1 MPASMGDTLLPVTT
15 HVSPSSSSRN
25 TRVRRAGR
33 VTALTAGVVL
43 VLLSAPAHAD
53 VPEGWGGQ
61 TQPFELD
68 PLHALGLLL
77 LLQAGMQPIVPQGQ
91 SAYRSIPFDT
101 TLAVVATPTLSID
114 LETAKSTNHAIFV
127 TLNARAARF
136 EMVDTAGVR
145 FDTLRVRSRCAEP
158 LACR

>member
-15 HVSPSSSSRN
+15 HVSPSSSSRS

-68 PLHALGLLL
+68 PLYALGLYLGIPLL
-77 LLQAGMQPIVPQGQ
+77 LFALIAVAVYLPSMVRGEKLLPDHSAGEPQWIGGPRQ
-91 SAYRSIPFDT
+91 G
-101 TLAVVATPTLSID
+101 VAELPAPDGVDS
-114 LETAKSTNHAIFV
+114 
-127 TLNARAARF
+127 RAGGASGRW
-136 EMVDTAGVR
+136 
-145 FDTLRVRSRCAEP
+145 
-158 LACR
+158 

>member
-15 HVSPSSSSRN
+15 HVSPSSSSRS

-33 VTALTAGVVL
+33 VTALAAGAVL

-68 PLHALGLLL
+68 PLHALGLYLGLPLL
-77 LLQAGMQPIVPQGQ
+77 LFVLIAVAVYLPVMIRGEKLLPDYSAGEPQWIGGPRQGVAELPAPDGQ
-91 SAYRSIPFDT
+91 DS
-101 TLAVVATPTLSID
+101 
-114 LETAKSTNHAIFV
+114 
-127 TLNARAARF
+127 RAGGASGRW
-136 EMVDTAGVR
+136 
-145 FDTLRVRSRCAEP
+145 
-158 LACR
+158 

>member
-33 VTALTAGVVL
+33 VTALAAGVVL
-43 VLLSAPAHAD
+43 TQLSAPAHAD

-68 PLHALGLLL
+68 PLHALGLYLGIPLL
-77 LLQAGMQPIVPQGQ
+77 LFALIAVAVYLPSMVRGEKLLPDHSAGEPQWIGGPRQ
-91 SAYRSIPFDT
+91 G
-101 TLAVVATPTLSID
+101 VAELPAPDGVDS
-114 LETAKSTNHAIFV
+114 
-127 TLNARAARF
+127 RAGGASGRW
-136 EMVDTAGVR
+136 
-145 FDTLRVRSRCAEP
+145 
-158 LACR
+158 